1 MVMYDY
7 TLDPSG
13 DAVLILE
20 NPNAPFAIWH
30 GVSGDKLRPSRASP
44 VPTEDQP
51 AAIHEPVA
59 FLVSSRHLILASPVL
74 KAALDGG
81 WKESAPRETDNLREV
96 RTEGWDVQAMV
107 IFMSIIHHKWSQV
120 PRDVDL
126 ELLAKIAVVADYYQ
140 TYEMAQFIGT
150 LWVGRLRKP
159 LPAVYGRELVL
170 WICVSLTFRHHGAF
184 RHATKIAV
192 RDCRGDLET
201 LELPILSAV
210 VGMKRPV
217 CIDKFRWQY
226 HANDSQTR

>member
-1 MVMYDY
+1 MAMYDY

-20 NPNAPFAIWH
+20 NPNAPFAVWH
-30 GVSGDKLRPSRASP
+30 GASGDKRRPSRAGL
-44 VPTEDQP
+44 VPIEEQP
-51 AAIHEPVA
+51 AAIHEPVT

-74 KAALDGG
+74 KAALAGG

-140 TYEMAQFIGT
+140 TYEMVQLIGA
-150 LWVGRLRKP
+150 LWVESLRTS
-159 LPAVYGRELVL
+159 LPDVYGRKLVL
-170 WICVSLTFRHHGAF
+170 WICISSMFRHHEAF

-192 RDCRGDLET
+192 RDCPGDFET
-201 LELPILSAV
+201 LELPIPSAV
-210 VGMKRPV
+210 VGMKRPSLY
-217 CIDKFRWQY
+217 R
-226 HANDSQTR
+226 